1 MLHNRF
7 TIGFCCMAMHKEP
20 VKTFLDSFVRKIE
33 MQKDCLL
40 LIYHCF
46 DDMASST
53 SDSSNADSIFNAI
66 CYNALDAMVV
76 YQSDEHQN
84 EIFRKICSNCA
95 EHNVPVIS
103 IDIPFDNSFLVSF
116 GYGEAFS
123 KIVEHV
129 ITHHNCKNI
138 KHMAGI
144 EGNDFTQTRID
155 CCAEVMAKYG
165 LTLEKKDIMYGQFW
179 DYPTRVAMDNLFES
193 GEEIPD
199 AIICANDAMAMTV
212 CSKLNEKGYK
222 VPEDVIVTGFDSI
235 ELEKYHIPRLTTA
248 VRDYEELADTVIRVL
263 YEIHDNPDLTP
274 YSTELSY
281 TPVFSGTCG
290 CESDKFKGN
299 GALFTSFI
307 QNYDYVR
314 GYEERMNM
322 MSNEIAFNPS
332 LENAR
337 KVLREY
343 SFNGTYLCVSDEF
356 ARFEENDDMNSN
368 KADTND
374 SFPEKLTVLLACNDE
389 DKYRIEGRSFSPADI
404 LPEFEHI
411 IPGNNTLVIS
421 SLYNPHFVIGYFT
434 SYYVLPSEIYF
445 KQLYTYNMMV
455 NRCLETVKLHENMKS
470 LNRKMEFMFTHD
482 QLTKIYNRY
491 GFYKNF
497 SEAFTSHSYE
507 NKDIFIASV
516 DLNDMKFINDNF
528 GHSEGDEALRMTA
541 SALLKAA
548 EAVDERII
556 CSRFGGDEFVVA
568 MIGSGDSDEKSQLF
582 RESFVFVLNM
592 INDESGKDYRVSASI
607 GLSCSPLDDVQNIE
621 ELIERADR
629 MMYTDKARHKRRPK
643 GL

>member
-1 MLHNRF
+1 MKYSEKYAV
-7 TIGFCCMAMHKEP
+7 I
-20 VKTFLDSFVRKIE
+20 V
-33 MQKDCLL
+33 
-40 LIYHCF
+40 
-46 DDMASST
+46 
-53 SDSSNADSIFNAI
+53 
-66 CYNALDAMVV
+66 
-76 YQSDEHQN
+76 QN
-84 EIFRKICSNCA
+84 T
-95 EHNVPVIS
+95 
-103 IDIPFDNSFLVSF
+103 IPFDNAFLVSF

-129 ITHHNCKNI
+129 ITEHGCRKI

-155 CCAEVMAKYG
+155 CCAEVMAKHG
-165 LTLEKKDIMYGQFW
+165 LTLEKKDVMYGQFW
-179 DYPTRVAMDNLFES
+179 DYPTRVAMDNFFAS

-212 CSKLNEKGYK
+212 CSKLHEKGYK
-222 VPEDVIVTGFDSI
+222 VPEDVIVTGFDGI

-248 VRDYEELADTVIRVL
+248 VRDYEELSDAVMKMLQEIRK
-263 YEIHDNPDLTP
+263 NPDMKP

-290 CESDKFKGN
+290 CGTDKFKGN
-299 GALFTSFI
+299 GTLFVNFI

-314 GYEERMNM
+314 GYEERMNS
-322 MSNEIAFNPS
+322 MSNEIAFNPT
-332 LENAR
+332 LDNACN
-337 KVLREY
+337 VLREY
-343 SFNGTYLCVSDEF
+343 SFNGTYLCVSDRF
-356 ARFEENDDMNSN
+356 ADFEETGSSDNDATDIRN
-368 KADTND
+368 A
-374 SFPEKLTVLLACNDE
+374 FPERLTVLLACNDG
-389 DKYRIEGRSFSPADI
+389 DKYGIEGRSFSPSDI

-434 SYYVLPSEIYF
+434 SYYVLPSDIYF

-455 NRCLETVKLHENMKS
+455 NRCLEAVKLHEHMKS
-470 LNRKMEFMFTHD
+470 LNHKMEFMFTHD

-497 SEAFTSHSYE
+497 SEAFTSHSDSGT
-507 NKDIFIASV
+507 DIFIASV

-528 GHSEGDEALRMTA
+528 GHSEGDEALRLTA
-541 SALLKAA
+541 SSLIRAA

-568 MIGSGDSDEKSQLF
+568 MIGNGDSEEKSQLF
-582 RESFVFVLNM
+582 RESFVFMLNM
-592 INDESGKDYRVSASI
+592 MNDESGKDYRVSASV
-607 GLSCSPLDDVQNIE
+607 GLSCSPLDDIQSIE

-643 GL
+643 GM